1 MNLPDRED
9 RPEPRKWPALH
20 SQNGRGQLVGMTPRR
35 VPAKRA
41 MSDEHKAAL
50 AAGREESRAVRRY
63 LEALAANRPKR
74 GRKRTTDS
82 IKKRLE
88 RIDLDLPSADP
99 LKALQ
104 LRQERKDLA
113 AELGAAD
120 QKVDLGGLEKEFIR
134 AAKGY
139 SSRKGISYG
148 VWREAGV
155 DAAVLKKAGI
165 TRAG

>member
-1 MNLPDRED
+1 MS
-9 RPEPRKWPALH
+9 PRQA
-20 SQNGRGQLVGMTPRR
+20 T
-35 VPAKRA
+35 KRA

-63 LEALAANRPKR
+63 LEALEAHRPKR
-74 GRKRTTDS
+74 GRKRTPDS
-82 IKKRLE
+82 VKKRLD
-88 RIDLDLPSADP
+88 RIEVELGTADP
-99 LKALQ
+99 LKSLQ

-113 AELGAAD
+113 AELAAAG
-120 QKVDLGGLEKEFIR
+120 QKVDITALERDFVK

-139 SSRKGISYG
+139 TNRKGISYG

-165 TRAG
+165 SRAG